1 MTNFL
6 TNKWGIDNLSDQQF
20 FITQT
25 VDIEFGQNEYQFK
38 QQTDQLNP
46 TYFKQVVN
54 EMRWLFEFLFKD
66 NERLNMVITITGEDE
81 PLDTYIDWQAFGN
94 CQMPCHVSEYTR
106 IDGAYGEANESY
118 AKEFVVET
126 TTTTIRESLIFKAIA
141 NQDFPTQSPQMITAN
156 QRDKFWTNLY
166 FVNDRVIFNPYDDRG
181 AAIKFYNEADYQAFI
196 ANCQTKVLI
205 IN

>member
-20 FITQT
+20 FMTQT

-66 NERLNMVITITGEDE
+66 NEQLNMVITITGEDE

-196 ANCQTKVLI
+196 ANCQTKALI

>member
-20 FITQT
+20 FMAQT

-66 NERLNMVITITGEDE
+66 NEQLNMVITITGEDE

-181 AAIKFYNEADYQAFI
+181 AAIKFYNEADYQVFI
-196 ANCQTKVLI
+196 ANCQTKALI